1 MLDRR
6 FIRDHPEEVREAARV
21 KRIDLDLD
29 RLLELLQQDDD
40 LQREVQDLNTES
52 NDISKRTGKASPEE
66 RATLIERG
74 RLIRERVGGI
84 KDVKNA
90 LDEELRALLLRVPN
104 IPDPSVPE
112 GPDESG
118 NVEVKRWGEPPR
130 FDFTPLDHVALM
142 ERLGIL
148 DVGRGARVAGSRS
161 YILKGAG
168 ALLEMALTRF
178 AIDRLAAKGFTP
190 LVVPALSHEF
200 SLIGTGQFPSQRDQ
214 TYELTDGDLFL
225 AGTAEVAM
233 TGMHADETLP
243 FEQLPVQYVALSP
256 CFRRE
261 AGSYGRDVKG
271 IIRVHQFTKVEQ
283 FIIAPADDA
292 ASLRLLDALLVNSEE
307 ILQALEIPYRVML
320 LCTGDMGAG
329 KVKAYDIESWVPSE
343 NTYRETHSDSFLG
356 DWQARRVNLRYRGE
370 DGKVRFAH
378 TLNNTALASPRI
390 MVPLLENHQQPD
402 GSVRVP
408 AALRPYLGM
417 DVISRKSE
425 VGSRK

>member
-1 MLDRR
+1 VLDRQ
-6 FIRDHPEEVREAARV
+6 FIREHPDEVREAARQ
-21 KRIDLDLD
+21 KRIELDLD
-29 RLLELLQQDDD
+29 RLLQLDRRDQAV
-40 LQREVQDLNTES
+40 QREIQDINTER
-52 NDISKRTGKASPEE
+52 NEVSKRTGKVSPEE
-66 RATLIERG
+66 RAALIERG
-74 RLIRERVGGI
+74 RVLRDELAARDAL
-84 KDVKNA
+84 KTA
-90 LDEELRALLLRVPN
+90 LDEELRKLLLRVPN

-118 NVEVKRWGEPPR
+118 NVELTRWGEPLHV
-130 FDFTPLDHVALM
+130 DFAPLDHVALM

-148 DVGRGARVAGSRS
+148 DLERGARVAGSRS

-190 LVVPALSHEF
+190 LIVPALAREF
-200 SLIGTGQFPSQRDQ
+200 ALVGTGQFPTARDQ
-214 TYELTDGDLFL
+214 TYELPADDLFL

-233 TGMHADETLP
+233 TGMHAGEILTADDLP
-243 FEQLPVQYVALSP
+243 IRYVALSP
-256 CFRRE
+256 CYRRE

-271 IIRVHQFTKVEQ
+271 LIRVHQFTKVEQ
-283 FIIAPADDA
+283 FIIAPADTA
-292 ASLRLLDALLVNSEE
+292 ASLHWLDLLLANSEE
-307 ILQALEIPYRVML
+307 LLQALEIPYRVVL

-329 KVKAYDIESWVPSE
+329 KIKAYDIESWVPSE

-356 DWQARRVNLRYRGE
+356 DWQARRVNLRYRDE

-390 MVPLLENHQQPD
+390 MVPLLENHQQAD

-408 AALRPYLGM
+408 AALRPYVGM
-417 DVISRKSE
+417 DTIRVVSSQ
-425 VGSRK
+425 

>member
-1 MLDRR
+1 MLDRK
-6 FIRDHPEEVREAARV
+6 FIREHPEEVREAARK

-29 RLLELLQQDDD
+29 RILELDAEDLREQAALQELQQK
-40 LQREVQDLNTES
+40 S
-52 NDISKRTGKASPEE
+52 NRVSKEAGKAKDPAE
-66 RATLIERG
+66 RGQLIEEG
-74 RLIRERVGGI
+74 RALREEVKAREELLRVRE
-84 KDVKNA
+84 D
-90 LDEELRALLLRVPN
+90 ELRARLLRVPN

-112 GPDESG
+112 GRDESD
-118 NVEVKRWGEPPR
+118 NVEVKRWGTPPR
-130 FDFTPLDHVALM
+130 FDVTPLDHVALM

-148 DVGRGARVAGSRS
+148 DTERGAKVAGSRS

-190 LVVPALSHEF
+190 LIVPALAREF
-200 SLIGTGQFPSQRDQ
+200 ALVGTGQFPAHRDQ
-214 TYELTDGDLFL
+214 TYELTADDLFL

-233 TGMHADETLP
+233 TGMHADEILP
-243 FEQLPVQYVALSP
+243 YDGLPIRYVALSP
-256 CFRRE
+256 CFRSE

-271 IIRVHQFTKVEQ
+271 VIRVHQFTKVEQ
-283 FIIAPADDA
+283 FIIAPNDTA
-292 ASLRLLDALLVNSEE
+292 ASLEMLDALLANAEE
-307 ILQALEIPYRVML
+307 LVRALDIPYRVVL
-320 LCTGDMGAG
+320 TCTGDMGEG
-329 KVKAYDIESWVPSE
+329 KVKMYDIESWVPSE

-356 DWQARRVNLRYRGE
+356 EWQARRVNLRYRDA

-408 AALRPYLGM
+408 TALQPYLGM
-417 DVISRKSE
+417 DTIRP
-425 VGSRK
+425 

>member
-1 MLDRR
+1 VLDRQ
-6 FIRDHPEEVREAARV
+6 FIREHPDEVREAARQ
-21 KRIDLDLD
+21 KRIELDLD
-29 RLLELLQQDDD
+29 RLLQLDRRDQAV
-40 LQREVQDLNTES
+40 QREIQDINTER
-52 NDISKRTGKASPEE
+52 NEVSKRTGKVSPEE
-66 RATLIERG
+66 RAALIERG
-74 RLIRERVGGI
+74 RVLRDELAARDAL
-84 KDVKNA
+84 KTA
-90 LDEELRALLLRVPN
+90 LDEELRKLLLRVPN

-118 NVEVKRWGEPPR
+118 NVELTRWGEPLHV
-130 FDFTPLDHVALM
+130 DFAPLDHVALM

-148 DVGRGARVAGSRS
+148 DLERGARVAGSRS

-190 LVVPALSHEF
+190 LIVPALAREF
-200 SLIGTGQFPSQRDQ
+200 ALVGTGQFPTARDQ
-214 TYELTDGDLFL
+214 TYELPADDLFL

-233 TGMHADETLP
+233 TGMHAGEILTADDLP
-243 FEQLPVQYVALSP
+243 IRYVALSP
-256 CFRRE
+256 CYRRE

-271 IIRVHQFTKVEQ
+271 LIRVHQFTKVEQ
-283 FIIAPADDA
+283 FIIAPADTA
-292 ASLRLLDALLVNSEE
+292 ASLHWLDLLLANSEE
-307 ILQALEIPYRVML
+307 LLQALEIPYRVVL

-329 KVKAYDIESWVPSE
+329 KIKAYDIESWVPSE

-356 DWQARRVNLRYRGE
+356 DWQARRVNLRYRDE

-390 MVPLLENHQQPD
+390 MVPLLENHQQAD

-408 AALRPYLGM
+408 IALRPYVGM
-417 DVISRKSE
+417 DTIKS
-425 VGSRK
+425 SQ

>member
-1 MLDRR
+1 VLDRR
-6 FIRDHPEEVREAARV
+6 FIREHPEEVRAAARA
-21 KRIDLDLD
+21 KRVGLDLD
-29 RLLELLQQDDD
+29 RLLELDTRDDD
-40 LQREVQDLNTES
+40 LNREEQELNRES
-52 NDISKRTGKASPEE
+52 NEVSKRTGKASPEE
-66 RATLIERG
+66 RQALIERG
-74 RLIRERVGGI
+74 RAIRARVGAI
-84 KDVKNA
+84 KELREA

-112 GPDESG
+112 GADESE
-118 NVEVKRWGEPPR
+118 NVEVGRWGEPPG
-130 FDFTPLDHVALM
+130 FDVAPLDHVALM

-148 DVGRGARVAGSRS
+148 DLERGAKVAGSRS

-178 AIDRLAAKGFTP
+178 AIDRLVAKGFTP
-190 LVVPALSHEF
+190 LIVPALSREMA
-200 SLIGTGQFPSQRDQ
+200 LVGTGWFPTLRDQ
-214 TYELTDGDLFL
+214 TYELRDEELFL

-233 TGMHADETLP
+233 TGMHEGEILP
-243 FEQLPVQYVALSP
+243 FEELPMRYVALSP

-283 FIIAPADDA
+283 FIIAPADTA
-292 ASLRLLDALLVNSEE
+292 ASLHMLEALLVNSEE
-307 ILQALEIPYRVML
+307 LLRALEIPYRVML

-390 MVPLLENHQQPD
+390 MVPLLENHQQAD

-417 DVISRKSE
+417 DLISR
-425 VGSRK
+425 